1 MLALVPLFVVAA
13 VAVAAMVM
21 CFRLQSG
28 HAAQVNA
35 LLAQAASER
44 YAQARERWDLA
55 TRITSPEVVRAAP
68 PAPPADMPPVE
79 VLQAL
84 NILRPEVEDDEDEA
98 DVDESFLVGTGP
110 GEA

>member
-1 MLALVPLFVVAA
+1 MTALLVVAA
-13 VAVAAMVM
+13 IAVV
-21 CFRLQSG
+21 
-28 HAAQVNA
+28 A
-35 LLAQAASER
+35 LLLQAAANRRHQAQINAIFAAVASER
-44 YAQARERWDLA
+44 QAQARERWDLN

-68 PAPPADMPPVE
+68 PAPPADAPPLE

-84 NILRPEVEDDEDEA
+84 GVVPPSLPEPPLDPD